1 MISRSPFKPNQREL
15 ACVAMSAILALQFSA
30 NVVNCALAG
39 AAGLVASAFAL
50 STFDRWLRR
59 RQPHELAWSI
69 AMALFS
75 IGSLA
80 LWWAESTGW
89 TIAVF
94 RLFFLCGAVLN
105 VAWLSLGTVY
115 LLAGRTVGDIV
126 RTWLIA
132 ATGFA
137 VGIVVVSPA
146 KAQIIRTEFP
156 EGREIFGAAPRILA
170 AIGSGLP
177 ALVIITGALW
187 STWRVLFRKTDSRA
201 GRSYRTVKSPGR
213 VALGNI
219 VVAAG
224 TLILSASGLI
234 AGRLGQDRAFALTLL
249 IGVCALF
256 GGFLIASNSMRER
269 SVQLTTK
276 YLAGTSNG

>member
-1 MISRSPFKPNQREL
+1 
-15 ACVAMSAILALQFSA
+15 
-30 NVVNCALAG
+30 
-39 AAGLVASAFAL
+39 
-50 STFDRWLRR
+50 
-59 RQPHELAWSI
+59 
-69 AMALFS
+69 MALFS
-75 IGSLA
+75 LGSFA

-89 TIAVF
+89 TIAIF

-115 LLAGRTVGDIV
+115 LLTGRTVGDIV

-137 VGIVVVSPA
+137 VGIVWVSPA
-146 KAQIIRTEFP
+146 KAQVMRSEFP

-170 AIGSGLP
+170 AIGSGFP
-177 ALVIITGALW
+177 AVIIVAGALW
-187 STWRVLFRKTDSRA
+187 STWTVLVRRTDSRA
-201 GRSYRTVKSPGR
+201 GRSYRDVKSPGR
-213 VALGNI
+213 LALGNI

-234 AGRLGQDRAFALTLL
+234 AGRLGQDRAFAITLL

-256 GGFLIASNSMRER
+256 GGFLIASNPARER
-269 SVQLTTK
+269 SVQLTAQ
-276 YLAGTSNG
+276 YLAGNADR